1 MRIPDPRDPLTSEC
15 HSGPFTALRK
25 YSALSLLALGITGSA
40 YAQTAATPASTTTT
54 TTTTTAATT
63 APGPSASD
71 QPATTMGAYVVNE
84 YTNSLA
90 TSLQTKRASEDNV
103 EVISAEDVGMFPD
116 TNLAESLSHL
126 PGVSVDYLFGEGERV
141 SIEGTDPNLNRVLLN
156 GEPVSS
162 ADWYVL
168 DNQSR
173 QFNYLLLSP
182 DVINQAEVFKTWE
195 PKLLE
200 AALAPR

>member
-1 MRIPDPRDPLTSEC
+1 M
-15 HSGPFTALRK
+15 
-25 YSALSLLALGITGSA
+25 
-40 YAQTAATPASTTTT
+40 
-54 TTTTTAATT
+54 
-63 APGPSASD
+63 
-71 QPATTMGAYVVNE
+71 
-84 YTNSLA
+84 
-90 TSLQTKRASEDNV
+90 
-103 EVISAEDVGMFPD
+103 EVISAEDVGKFPD

-182 DVINQAEVFKTWE
+182 DLVSRPQVYKTWE

-200 AALAPR
+200 GSLGATVNRRHAQSPGYGPPRLHGHHHRRLQLTLGQERGKRDRNAQLAQ